1 MDNNQD
7 ILNILLKID
16 KKPQFSQ
23 RQLAR
28 ELGFSIGK
36 LHYCLKSLQSKG
48 LVKIRNFQNKKN
60 KIEYFKK
67 YILTQDGILERTR
80 LTVSFMRRKMYEYDQ
95 LKKELKR
102 INNSKIIN

>member
-1 MDNNQD
+1 MNDSQD
-7 ILNILLKID
+7 KLNVLIKID
-16 KKPQFSQ
+16 KNPQFSQ
-23 RQLAR
+23 RQLAN

-48 LVKIRNFQNKKN
+48 LVKIKSFQNKKN

-67 YILTQDGILERTR
+67 YILTQDGIMERTR
-80 LTVSFMRRKMYEYDQ
+80 LTISFMKRKMHEYDE

-102 INNSKIIN
+102 INNKI

>member
-1 MDNNQD
+1 MNDSQD
-7 ILNILLKID
+7 KLNVLIKID
-16 KKPQFSQ
+16 KNPKFSQ
-23 RQLAR
+23 RQLAN

-48 LVKIRNFQNKKN
+48 LVKIKSFQNKKN

-67 YILTQDGILERTR
+67 YILTQDGIMERTR
-80 LTVSFMRRKMYEYDQ
+80 LTISFMKRKMHEYDE

-102 INNSKIIN
+102 INNKI